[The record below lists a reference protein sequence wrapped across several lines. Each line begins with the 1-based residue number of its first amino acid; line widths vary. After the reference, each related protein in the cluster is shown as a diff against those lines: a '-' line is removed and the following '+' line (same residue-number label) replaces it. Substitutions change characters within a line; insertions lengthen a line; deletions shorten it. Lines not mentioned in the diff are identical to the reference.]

1 MFVLKLI
8 TLPVFLLLSAIAA
21 YIFFDNKI
29 DSLTRRVTRC
39 KHCKSEKINYLHWP
53 VERKSGGGETLKYD
67 WKEIKKKYPNN
78 PEMLFMSEREW
89 TSTWFVYS
97 AQCASCGIELYSEEM
112 MNPPK
117 KTDMIGNCIKKEAFV
132 KKVTMLLKIIRA
144 IFMAAFALVIL
155 VSIFLIIDIVS
166 PFTNI

>member
-1 MFVLKLI
+1 MLVLKLI

-67 WKEIKKKYPNN
+67 WKEIKKNIQIILKCCLCLSVNGPA
-78 PEMLFMSEREW
+78 LGLSIQL
-89 TSTWFVYS
+89 S
-97 AQCASCGIELYSEEM
+97 APLVGS
-112 MNPPK
+112 
-117 KTDMIGNCIKKEAFV
+117 NCIRRK
-132 KKVTMLLKIIRA
+132 
-144 IFMAAFALVIL
+144 
-155 VSIFLIIDIVS
+155 
-166 PFTNI
+166 

>member
-1 MFVLKLI
+1 
-8 TLPVFLLLSAIAA
+8 
-21 YIFFDNKI
+21 
-29 DSLTRRVTRC
+29 
-39 KHCKSEKINYLHWP
+39 
-53 VERKSGGGETLKYD
+53 
-67 WKEIKKKYPNN
+67 
-78 PEMLFMSEREW
+78 
-89 TSTWFVYS
+89 
-97 AQCASCGIELYSEEM
+97 